1 MYSSMSLFEKE
12 VGEEREMGCSVTIT
26 TTICLLLARTP
37 QTSTRCLREATNLY
51 SSLSDVFVVDI
62 ICMSLVY
69 HKQFLFITNKSP
81 IYNSSSV
88 LGTSGFVSSFGASS
102 FTSSG
107 FSDWNASSTLLRMR
121 NAPFFSFDTLSL
133 LRNFW
138 ILAFSESR

>member
-12 VGEEREMGCSVTIT
+12 VGEEREMGRSVTIT

-51 SSLSDVFVVDI
+51 SSLSDVFVGDI
-62 ICMSLVY
+62 ICMYLVY
-69 HKQFLFITNKSP
+69 HKQILFITNKSP

-88 LGTSGFVSSFGASS
+88 LGTSGF
-102 FTSSG
+102 
-107 FSDWNASSTLLRMR
+107 
-121 NAPFFSFDTLSL
+121 DTLSL

>member
-51 SSLSDVFVVDI
+51 SSLSDVFVDI

-69 HKQFLFITNKSP
+69 HKHFLFITNKSCLSQTNHP
-81 IYNSSSV
+81 
-88 LGTSGFVSSFGASS
+88 
-102 FTSSG
+102 FT
-107 FSDWNASSTLLRMR
+107 T
-121 NAPFFSFDTLSL
+121 PPLS
-133 LRNFW
+133 
-138 ILAFSESR
+138 